1 MRCGPSHLA
10 ATGKFKTVH
19 FLLHLWKPFLVVAMP
34 SHADYDHFYAAN
46 PTVHESRHPAIK
58 TPNFDAFAA
67 EVSVRVL
74 LGTPGY
80 VMNI

>member
-1 MRCGPSHLA
+1 M
-10 ATGKFKTVH
+10 H
-19 FLLHLWKPFLVVAMP
+19 FFYIFGNPFLVVAMP

-74 LGTPGY
+74 LGTPG
-80 VMNI
+80 